1 MELKGSG
8 SMQIKVLNGLVYEIC
23 EIYFD
28 DLFIHGKSEAEILH
42 NVRRVFERLRA
53 KNVAVNP
60 KKIKLGLPEV
70 EYVGHLVSATGTSF
84 TPEKRLKV
92 LDFPPPTT
100 QKELLPRS
108 CSKHDRNGETL
119 ARHDTSRQIPEDLQ
133 AYLGNRE
140 LCSELYFLE
149 DTATPIL
156 QTDAFDYGIGGYLSM
171 VTNGKVRVI
180 RFFSKAL
187 TGA

>member
-28 DLFIHGKSEAEILH
+28 DLFIHGKSEAEILR
-42 NVRRVFERLRA
+42 NVRRVFERLLRA

-84 TPEKRLKV
+84 TPQKRLKV

-100 QKELLPRS
+100 QKELLP
-108 CSKHDRNGETL
+108 
-119 ARHDTSRQIPEDLQ
+119 IM
-133 AYLGNRE
+133 
-140 LCSELYFLE
+140 
-149 DTATPIL
+149 L
-156 QTDAFDYGIGGYLSM
+156 QT
-171 VTNGKVRVI
+171 
-180 RFFSKAL
+180 
-187 TGA
+187 